1 MGPCSTHVV
10 QPVLRSRSV
19 LMQAVQSSG
28 SRGGTQV
35 SGGGVVR
42 AQNNVS
48 LVKCQIVS
56 DFDWSNSWMKWTLYN
71 CLTISNYFALTI

>member
-28 SRGGTQV
+28 SRGETQV
-35 SGGGVVR
+35 SGGGVIR
-42 AQNNVS
+42 AQNNEICMVGQVS
-48 LVKCQIVS
+48 VILIGQIHG
-56 DFDWSNSWMKWTLYN
+56 
-71 CLTISNYFALTI
+71 